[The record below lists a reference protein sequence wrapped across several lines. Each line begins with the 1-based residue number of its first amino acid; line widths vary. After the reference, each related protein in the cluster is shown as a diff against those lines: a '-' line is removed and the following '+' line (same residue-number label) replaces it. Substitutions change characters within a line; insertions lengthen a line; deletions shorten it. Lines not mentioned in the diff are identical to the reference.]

1 MNNPIIIMPVKYQS
15 KRLKNKNILPINN
28 MPMFVYVAKKFLKQK
43 IFTRFFVSTESKKIK
58 NLCKKY
64 GIKIINRPK
73 HLSKSN
79 VEKQAVIVHAVKKIN
94 NIKKNDIIISLQPNS
109 PEVKPVDI
117 KKAIN
122 FFKNKLYKNSK
133 IKELIC
139 VNSKNIQ
146 NPSFRIMTYDAVFQK
161 TLSTKLGIYFADY
174 EDIHEYK
181 DYIKAKNKI
190 EKNNYKKK
198 EKN

>member
-1 MNNPIIIMPVKYQS
+1 MNNPVIIMPVKYQS
-15 KRLKNKNILPINN
+15 KRLKNKNILPIKKL
-28 MPMFVYVAKKFLKQK
+28 PMFVYVAKKFLKQK

-58 NLCKKY
+58 NLCKKHD
-64 GIKIINRPK
+64 IKIINRPK
-73 HLSKSN
+73 HLSKPN

-94 NIKKNDIIISLQPNS
+94 NIKKNDTIISLQPNS

-146 NPSFRIMTYDAVFQK
+146 NPSFRILTYDAVFQK
-161 TLSTKLGIYFADY
+161 TLSTKIGVYFADY

-181 DYIKAKNKI
+181 DYIKVKNKI
-190 EKNNYKKK
+190 EKDNS
-198 EKN
+198 

>member
-1 MNNPIIIMPVKYQS
+1 MNNLIIIMPVKYQS